1 MNLQNNYQSLT
12 ALENAHTAI
21 HQAIDLLKKESL
33 TLSKQKQSE
42 AIRAIAN
49 SLANL

>member
-1 MNLQNNYQSLT
+1 MNTQNNYHCLT

-21 HQAIDLLKKESL
+21 HQAIELLKKESL

-42 AIRAIAN
+42 AIRSIAN
-49 SLANL
+49 SLSNL